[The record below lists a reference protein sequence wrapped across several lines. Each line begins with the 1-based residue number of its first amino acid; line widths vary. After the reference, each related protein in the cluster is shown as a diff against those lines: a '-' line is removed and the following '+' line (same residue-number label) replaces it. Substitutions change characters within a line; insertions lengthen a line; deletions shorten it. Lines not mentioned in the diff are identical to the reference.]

1 MSQYV
6 IKLSTL
12 ADVYAT
18 AKSVLA
24 DMPKTDED
32 ALSKLAQ
39 LESEFSNIHMNAAE
53 MVTKKI
59 VNFKDP
65 SYDQA
70 SIPVTSFLDCYY
82 EVYRSG
88 SQLVEDFLF
97 SNDSELNISYQG
109 LCSIYGE
116 LMVDNVIKN
125 AMHRG
130 NGVILVG

>member
-24 DMPKTDED
+24 DMPKTDEN

-59 VNFKDP
+59 INFKDP

-82 EVYRSG
+82 EVYRS
-88 SQLVEDFLF
+88 SSPLMEEFLF
-97 SNDSELNISYQG
+97 SDDSELSISYQG

-116 LMVDNVIKN
+116 LMVDSIIKN
-125 AMHRG
+125 AIHKG
-130 NGVILVG
+130 NGVILIG